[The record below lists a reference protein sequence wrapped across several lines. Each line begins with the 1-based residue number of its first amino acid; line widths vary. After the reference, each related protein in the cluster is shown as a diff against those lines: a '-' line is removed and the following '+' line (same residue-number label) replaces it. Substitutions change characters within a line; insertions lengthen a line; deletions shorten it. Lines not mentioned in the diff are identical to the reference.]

1 MEKKIHK
8 NGWFRSFYYYM
19 GWEYESDNDKPTE
32 KSVKLKQELMRQISL
47 SKLKLNVIEKKER
60 VAPDLEPLPML
71 KHQKNIDKKYK
82 HIGRNQILYYDW

>member
-1 MEKKIHK
+1 
-8 NGWFRSFYYYM
+8 
-19 GWEYESDNDKPTE
+19 
-32 KSVKLKQELMRQISL
+32 MRQISL

-71 KHQKNIDKKYK
+71 KHNLHIDKKYK